1 VPFREVSLTRK
12 NILLRDNNSCQYCN
26 YRGSDLSIDHVLPRS
41 RGGTDNWENVTTACL
56 RCNVQKGN
64 RTPEEAN
71 MPLKR
76 KPYRPLSNLN
86 FEATRQIDSGR
97 HKEWSK
103 YVIGV
108 AS

>member
-1 VPFREVSLTRK
+1 MP
-12 NILLRDNNSCQYCN
+12 
-26 YRGSDLSIDHVLPRS
+26 
-41 RGGTDNWENVTTACL
+41 

-71 MPLKR
+71 MPLNR

-86 FEATRQIDSGR
+86 FEATRQIDSGK

-103 YVIGV
+103 YVIGL
-108 AS
+108 AA

>member
-1 VPFREVSLTRK
+1 M
-12 NILLRDNNSCQYCN
+12 
-26 YRGSDLSIDHVLPRS
+26 
-41 RGGTDNWENVTTACL
+41 
-56 RCNVQKGN
+56 QKGN

-76 KPYRPLSNLN
+76 MTYRTLINLN
-86 FEATRQIDSGR
+86 FEATRQIDSGK

-108 AS
+108 AV